1 MQQTNRIE
9 WPAGSAE
16 LEQVPKLLSVVEPS
30 MDSRTH
36 CAYNQTRE
44 CFLGLEVVAT
54 ELSFASIEERLSE
67 RELRSGEGL
76 WLNPFHG
83 IPMMGLISPLDLI
96 YLDEECRVIEA
107 VESYPTFLASP
118 SRPRATSVLVLPAH
132 SIYSSQ
138 TQASDQLVLC
148 VADEMEGRLE
158 RILERASEQTLDE
171 GAAPKDDSEVVQG
184 AVLLR
189 EQPLWSGGP
198 GLLELGTRS
207 QQDHSGMPQAHEMSL
222 IEPGI
227 RAVRPPRNWLER
239 WWSPDP
245 RKAPREQGKGLAAYY
260 WNGAAPAAH
269 TIRDI
274 SATGLY
280 VVTEERWYPGTLV
293 LMTLQTTEDGEKT
306 AERSIS
312 VMSRAVRWG
321 NDGVGLQFMMP
332 GEDDAQKGPNPQVKG
347 PSKKE
352 FERFLERLL
361 KGKS

>member
-1 MQQTNRIE
+1 ME
-9 WPAGSAE
+9 
-16 LEQVPKLLSVVEPS
+16 
-30 MDSRTH
+30 SRPH

-44 CFLGLEVVAT
+44 CFLGLEVTAA
-54 ELSFASIEERLSE
+54 EFSYADLEERLAE

-83 IPMMGLISPLDLI
+83 IPMTGLPSPLDLI

-118 SRPRATSVLVLPAH
+118 SCPRAESVLVLPAH

-138 TQASDQLVLC
+138 TQKEDQLLLC
-148 VADEMEGRLE
+148 VAEDMEGRLE
-158 RILERASEQTLDE
+158 RISAQANSFSDE
-171 GAAPKDDSEVVQG
+171 DIVLQG

-207 QQDHSGMPQAHEMSL
+207 EELHDKVPQAHEMSL

-227 RAVRPPRNWLER
+227 KAVRPPKNWLER

-245 RKAPREQGKGLAAYY
+245 RKAPREMKPGLAAYY
-260 WNGAAPAAH
+260 WNGTTPKAH
-269 TIRDI
+269 SVRDV
-274 SATGLY
+274 SSTGLY

-293 LMTLQTTEDGEKT
+293 LMTLQRSGSAEKT
-306 AERSIS
+306 AERVIQ
-312 VMSRAVRWG
+312 VMTRAVRWG
-321 NDGVGLQFMMP
+321 NDGVGLQFVLP
-332 GEDDAQKGPNPQVKG
+332 DESDVRKGQKPLMEAAG
-347 PSKKE
+347 KKDLS
-352 FERFLERLL
+352 RFLQRLL
-361 KGKS
+361 KEKD